1 MLLNIEVTFGKKK
14 TGNTRKVDS
23 SHLRLISLMCLS
35 IQKGTPLQ
43 NKGARRGLRLND
55 YLDIFHIMVLVT
67 VLLSQCL
74 KC

>member
-14 TGNTRKVDS
+14 IGNTRKVDS
-23 SHLRLISLMCLS
+23 SHLRLMCLS

-43 NKGARRGLRLND
+43 NKGARRGIRLND
-55 YLDIFHIMVLVT
+55 YFDIFHIMVLVT